1 MKTILELNLPETQSA
16 LKSGALEAFVN
27 AVNWEAP
34 TDAVIASQTDSA
46 APPAPS
52 QTPAP
57 APAPAPEQTAAPT
70 EEIAYTFDQIQKAAV
85 MVARAGKRTELEQV
99 LHDLGVQSLLEL
111 QPAQFNLFAAKI
123 RDLGGVL

>member
-34 TDAVIASQTDSA
+34 ADAVTTSQTDSA

-52 QTPAP
+52 QT
-57 APAPAPEQTAAPT
+57 PAPAPEQTAAPT

>member
-1 MKTILELNLPETQSA
+1 MKTILELNLSETQSA

-34 TDAVIASQTDSA
+34 ADAVIASQTDSA

-52 QTPAP
+52 QT
-57 APAPAPEQTAAPT
+57 PAPAPEQTAAPT

>member
-1 MKTILELNLPETQSA
+1 MKTILELNLSETQSA

-34 TDAVIASQTDSA
+34 VDAVIASQTDSA

-52 QTPAP
+52 QTP